1 MSQSEVITIELAP
14 SVKAKLD
21 TLCESTFEQ
30 QEMITFPS
38 AATLEEFLKHPLKN
52 AEWVDGK
59 IIEKTGMTLLHS
71 KIQARVSYYWTNYM
85 LSSGQGGEVYTE
97 ALCRTNKQ
105 GRRPDV
111 AYLDKDLLAQ
121 YGNADFLPQSFPLIA
136 EIASPDDSAEELFA
150 KAKEYLES
158 GCQEVWLIY
167 PENQWIIILTKDKHL
182 LLTLGETA
190 STQTILQGFSIAVTE
205 LFS

>member
-1 MSQSEVITIELAP
+1 MLT
-14 SVKAKLD
+14 
-21 TLCESTFEQ
+21 STEQ
-30 QEMITFPS
+30 IQETTSPEPQVFS
-38 AATLEEFLKHPLKN
+38 LEDFLNHPLEN
-52 AEWVDGK
+52 IEWVDGQL
-59 IIEKTGMTLLHS
+59 IEKTGITLRHS
-71 KIQARVSYYWTNYM
+71 QTQARLSYYWKNYI

-111 AYLDKDLLAQ
+111 SYLTPELLTQ
-121 YGNADFLPQSFPLIA
+121 YASATFLPQSFPLIA

-167 PENQWIIILTKDKHL
+167 PETLWIIIITAEKHL
-182 LLTLGETA
+182 LLTVGENLT
-190 STQTILQGFSIAVTE
+190 TQTVLPGFSVAIDEILA
-205 LFS
+205 FS

>member
-1 MSQSEVITIELAP
+1 MLT
-14 SVKAKLD
+14 
-21 TLCESTFEQ
+21 
-30 QEMITFPS
+30 S
-38 AATLEEFLKHPLKN
+38 AERIPETTSPQPQVFSLEDFLNHPLEN
-52 AEWVDGK
+52 IEWVDGK
-59 IIEKTGMTLLHS
+59 LIEKTGMTLRHS
-71 KIQARVSYYWTNYM
+71 LIQARLARSWGNHM

-111 AYLDKDLLAQ
+111 SYLTPELLTQ
-121 YGNADFLPQSFPLIA
+121 YANVTSLPQSFPLIA

-167 PENQWIIILTKDKHL
+167 PETLWIIIITSEKHL
-182 LLTLGETA
+182 LLTLGENLT
-190 STQTILQGFSIAVTE
+190 TQTVLPGFSLAIDEILA
-205 LFS
+205 FS